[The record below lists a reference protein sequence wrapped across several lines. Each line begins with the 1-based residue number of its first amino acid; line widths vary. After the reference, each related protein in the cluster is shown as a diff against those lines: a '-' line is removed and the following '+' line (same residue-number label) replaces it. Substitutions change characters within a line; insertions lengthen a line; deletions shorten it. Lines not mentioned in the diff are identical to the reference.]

1 MFEGLAHAKHF
12 ILNLNKELNS
22 EGEAQANNKFLFI

>member
-12 ILNLNKELNS
+12 KLNLNKELNS
-22 EGEAQANNKFLFI
+22 EGEAHANN